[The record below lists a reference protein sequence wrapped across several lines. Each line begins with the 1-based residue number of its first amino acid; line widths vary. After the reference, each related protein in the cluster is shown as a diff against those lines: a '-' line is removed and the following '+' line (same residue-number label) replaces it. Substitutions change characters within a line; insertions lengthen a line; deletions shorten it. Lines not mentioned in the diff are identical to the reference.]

1 MARSIQAHE
10 GPVWAMSLYGKT
22 LVTVSQDKTVSLLL
36 NLGDNFYSLEIQQKF
51 YYNCTCTMYHLLL
64 LL

>member
-22 LVTVSQDKTVSLLL
+22 LVTVSQDKTVSLPLNSVKGLVLYRYLIIQMGFVLL
-36 NLGDNFYSLEIQQKF
+36 NL
-51 YYNCTCTMYHLLL
+51 
-64 LL
+64 

>member
-22 LVTVSQDKTVSLLL
+22 LVTVSQDKTVSLPL
-36 NLGDNFYSLEIQQKF
+36 NSVKILVLYRYLI
-51 YYNCTCTMYHLLL
+51 L
-64 LL
+64 